1 MKRYNRYVTAQ
12 RHSPVCYYYEEEPAG
27 YVQIIDRIIMDEYY
41 VIPEEVTAI
50 ADGAF
55 AGNKE
60 LKHIDLR
67 NAERIGSFAFQ
78 DCTNLES
85 VIMSNVSVIGS
96 GAFEFCRSL
105 KSVTFG
111 NITEVGDLAF
121 FHCGNLDIPE
131 MPRSLAKAGAG
142 AFSHTGLKHADLQW
156 FEEIPASLFS
166 YCTSMEYADI
176 SGAKVIHDDA
186 FAGCRELSYVR
197 FGDIEK
203 IGDRAFKRCEALEI
217 AVLPDSLQSI
227 GEEAFEKIRPGFT
240 IPKSVCHIGGNCLG
254 PVDTK
259 KKVSIY
265 KSMLYEFRNYFSG
278 DRIVPEKE
286 DENEHFY
293 MYESAIDVTVLD
305 DATDSIAGL
314 LPLFSDM
321 DPQMRSDL
329 IDAFR
334 PDNTFDYGLLDSVLF
349 SAMSW
354 NLRCRDKVAI
364 VRSKYPFELSDAARE
379 QYAAYLSAHADRIA
393 RRSVWERDTEVLSY
407 LCENGLISSGSIIRL
422 LDYSMSLSASEC
434 TALLLEYQSKME
446 RHDDP
451 LLEEL

>member
-1 MKRYNRYVTAQ
+1 MN
-12 RHSPVCYYYEEEPAG
+12 
-27 YVQIIDRIIMDEYY
+27 DEYY
-41 VIPEEVTAI
+41 VLPEEVTAI

-55 AGNKE
+55 AGNKS

-67 NAERIGSFAFQ
+67 NAESVGAFAFQ

-85 VIMSNVSVIGS
+85 VIMSSVSVIGT

-111 NITEVGDLAF
+111 DVTEIGDLAF
-121 FHCGNLDIPE
+121 FHCGNLDFPE
-131 MPRSLAKAGAG
+131 IPRSLMKAGTG
-142 AFSHTGLKHADLQW
+142 AFSHTGLKHADLHW
-156 FEEIPASLFS
+156 FEEIPSSLFG
-166 YCTSMEYADI
+166 YCTALVNADI
-176 SGAKVIHDDA
+176 GGARVIHEEA

-197 FGDIEK
+197 FGDLEK
-203 IGDRAFKRCEALEI
+203 IGDGAFRRCASFEP
-217 AVLPDSLQSI
+217 AVLPDTLQSI
-227 GEEAFEKIRPGFT
+227 GDEAFERVRPGLV
-240 IPKSVCHIGGNCLG
+240 IPGSVSHIGGNCLG

-265 KSMLYEFRNYFSG
+265 NSMLYEFRNYFRN

-286 DENEHFY
+286 GEDEHFY
-293 MYESAIDVTVLD
+293 MYESAIDVTVLED
-305 DATDSIAGL
+305 GTDKTVGFM
-314 LPLFSDM
+314 PLFCDM

-334 PDNTFDYGLLDSVLF
+334 ADNTFDYMMLDTVLF

-354 NLRCRDKVAI
+354 NQRCRDKVA
-364 VRSKYPFELSDAARE
+364 VMRMKYPYELSGTARE
-379 QYAAYLSAHADRIA
+379 EYAAYLSAHADRIA
-393 RRSVWERDTEVLSY
+393 RRAVWERDTEVLSY
-407 LCENGLISSGSIIRL
+407 LCENNLISSGGIMKL

-434 TALLLEYQSKME
+434 TALLLEYRSKL
-446 RHDDP
+446 DWCGDP

>member
-1 MKRYNRYVTAQ
+1 MPDELT
-12 RHSPVCYYYEEEPAG
+12 
-27 YVQIIDRIIMDEYY
+27 IIDARAFYGNSGLCGELHL
-41 VIPEEVTAI
+41 PE
-50 ADGAF
+50 
-55 AGNKE
+55 K
-60 LKHIDLR
+60 L
-67 NAERIGSFAFQ
+67 
-78 DCTNLES
+78 
-85 VIMSNVSVIGS
+85 
-96 GAFEFCRSL
+96 
-105 KSVTFG
+105 
-111 NITEVGDLAF
+111 
-121 FHCGNLDIPE
+121 
-131 MPRSLAKAGAG
+131 
-142 AFSHTGLKHADLQW
+142 
-156 FEEIPASLFS
+156 
-166 YCTSMEYADI
+166 I
-176 SGAKVIHDDA
+176 S
-186 FAGCRELSYVR
+186 
-197 FGDIEK
+197 
-203 IGDRAFKRCEALEI
+203 IGD
-217 AVLPDSLQSI
+217 
-227 GEEAFEKIRPGFT
+227 EAFERVRPGLV
-240 IPKSVCHIGGNCLG
+240 IPGSVSHIGGNCLG

-305 DATDSIAGL
+305 DATDSVAGL

-393 RRSVWERDTEVLSY
+393 RRSVWERDTEALSY

-434 TALLLEYQSKME
+434 TALLLEYQSKMD

>member
-1 MKRYNRYVTAQ
+1 MA
-12 RHSPVCYYYEEEPAG
+12 AA
-27 YVQIIDRIIMDEYY
+27 DEYY

-67 NAERIGSFAFQ
+67 NAERIGAFAFQ

-131 MPRSLAKAGAG
+131 MPRSLAKAGTG
-142 AFSHTGLKHADLQW
+142 AFSHTGLKHADLHW
-156 FEEIPASLFS
+156 FEEIPASLFG
-166 YCTSMEYADI
+166 YCTSMEYADV
-176 SGAKVIHDDA
+176 SGARVIHDDA

-197 FGDIEK
+197 FGDLEK
-203 IGDRAFKRCEALEI
+203 IGAGAFRRCDALEL
-217 AVLPDSLQSI
+217 AVLPDTVQSI
-227 GEEAFEKIRPGFT
+227 GEEAFEKIRPGFI
-240 IPKSVCHIGGNCLG
+240 IPKGVCHIGGNCLG

-265 KSMLYEFRNYFSG
+265 KSMLYEFRNYFRS

-286 DENEHFY
+286 DVNEHFY

-305 DATDSIAGL
+305 DETDRVIGL
-314 LPLFSDM
+314 LPLFSDI

-334 PDNTFDYGLLDSVLF
+334 PDNTFDYGILDTVLF

-364 VRSKYPFELSDAARE
+364 LRSKYPFELSDAARE
-379 QYAAYLSAHADRIA
+379 TYAAYLRTHSDRIA
-393 RRSVWERDTEVLSY
+393 RRSVWERDTDVLSY
-407 LCENGLISSGSIIRL
+407 LCENDLISSGSIIRL

-434 TALLLEYQSKME
+434 TALLLEYQSKLDW
-446 RHDDP
+446 HGDP